1 MKTEWEKKMQSE
13 QQINEGIQNND
24 LADLVKNTVSID
36 QYKSKLGKDEN
47 VIVIAIEVLNKD
59 PADDLSQFIESGHKI
74 LDVDVST
81 GPNEEGYY
89 SVYVEINRDS
99 EAYTM
104 IDKIFADVKRA
115 DNTIDKFEFLSY
127 KSDMAVDWNEENFKD
142 KVITSSYDYLIATNP
157 EAKVIAE
164 RFAFLKDY

>member
-1 MKTEWEKKMQSE
+1 MEWEKKMQSE

-24 LADLVKNTVSID
+24 LVDLVSSTISID

-47 VIVIAIEVLNKD
+47 VIVIAIQVMNKP
-59 PADDLSQFIESGHKI
+59 PADDLSQFIESGHDV

-81 GPNEEGYY
+81 GPNEDGQY

-99 EAYTM
+99 EAYAK
-104 IDKIFADVKRA
+104 IDKIFNDIKRA
-115 DNTIDKFEFLSY
+115 DNTLDKIEFLSY
-127 KSDMAVDWNEENFKD
+127 KSDMAVEWNEENFKD

>member
-1 MKTEWEKKMQSE
+1 MQSE

-24 LADLVKNTVSID
+24 LVDLVSNKISID

-47 VIVIAIEVLNKD
+47 VIVIAIQVMNQA
-59 PADDLSQFIESGHKI
+59 PAEDLSQFIESGHSV

-81 GPNEEGYY
+81 GPNEDGQY

-99 EAYTM
+99 KAYAM

-115 DNTIDKFEFLSY
+115 DNTLDKIEFISY
-127 KSDMAVDWNEENFKD
+127 KSDTAVEWNEENFKD

>member
-1 MKTEWEKKMQSE
+1 MRTEWEKKMQSE

-89 SVYVEINRDS
+89 SVSVS
-99 EAYTM
+99 YTHLTLPT
-104 IDKIFADVKRA
+104 KA
-115 DNTIDKFEFLSY
+115 
-127 KSDMAVDWNEENFKD
+127 
-142 KVITSSYDYLIATNP
+142 
-157 EAKVIAE
+157 
-164 RFAFLKDY
+164 